1 MQGMCPHEFYL
12 GTCTCIKLL
21 KQYTAEMY
29 PRMKNF
35 LSFFEPKKN
44 WVGGP
49 EGKGFGN
56 LHLTY
61 FNDLTKLTYFIQ
73 QIKKEKDQF

>member
-35 LSFFEPKKN
+35 LSFLSQKKIGQ
-44 WVGGP
+44 GGSL
-49 EGKGFGN
+49 GKGV
-56 LHLTY
+56 
-61 FNDLTKLTYFIQ
+61 
-73 QIKKEKDQF
+73 